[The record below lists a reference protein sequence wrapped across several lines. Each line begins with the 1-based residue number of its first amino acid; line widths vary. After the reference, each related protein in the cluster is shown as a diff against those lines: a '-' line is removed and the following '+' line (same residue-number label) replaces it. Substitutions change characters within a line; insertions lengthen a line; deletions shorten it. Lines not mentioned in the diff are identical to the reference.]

1 MSYVAQGSVL
11 DDLWSGAKNVYNKAE
26 TALTTAQKAKA
37 AADAAK
43 AQYSGGSAPAPAPA
57 PASSGGGMFGLPT
70 WAVLGGVGVLALV
83 LLKKRG

>member
-43 AQYSGGSAPAPAPA
+43 APPAPAPA